1 MLYGEGWAVS
11 IFKFH
16 LVKGKEHVPLLQSLF
31 LEAAHITSPTFYC
44 KDSISSPQIVERR
57 LESESLSKQLCA
69 QLQPHPVETKGEWI
83 REDSKEPPPRDVF
96 VLSISS
102 TSII

>member
-1 MLYGEGWAVS
+1 MS

-16 LVKGKEHVPLLQSLF
+16 LVKGKEHAPLLQSLF
-31 LEAAHITSPTFYC
+31 LGAAHVTSLTFYC
-44 KDSISSPQIVERR
+44 KDSIASPQIVERR
-57 LESESLSKQLCA
+57 LGSESLFEQLCA
-69 QLQPHPVETKGEWI
+69 QLQPHPTETKKEWI
-83 REDSKEPPPRDVF
+83 WMCSKEPPPHDVF